1 MADYNVTSGATSAQP
16 NAGAAAEAL
25 VVLIDAITDTKTFYY
40 TDIIREGAN
49 FYGVI
54 IYDE

>member
-1 MADYNVTSGATSAQP
+1 MALYNVTSGTTTAQKSA
-16 NAGAAAEAL
+16 AAAAEAL
-25 VVLIDAITDTKTFYY
+25 VVLIDAITNTKSFYF

>member
-1 MADYNVTSGATSAQP
+1 MALYNVTSGTTTKQSS
-16 NAGAAAEAL
+16 AAAAAAAL

-40 TDIIREGAN
+40 TDIIREGSN
-49 FYGVI
+49 FFGVI

>member
-1 MADYNVTSGATSAQP
+1 MALYNVTSGTTDAQASAT
-16 NAGAAAEAL
+16 AAAAAL
-25 VVLIDAITDTKTFYY
+25 VVLIDAITDSKTFYY

-49 FYGVI
+49 FFGVI

>member
-1 MADYNVTSGATSAQP
+1 MALYDVTSGTTTAQASAT
-16 NAGAAAEAL
+16 AAAAAL

>member
-1 MADYNVTSGATSAQP
+1 MALYNVTSGTTTAQASAT
-16 NAGAAAEAL
+16 AAAAAL
-25 VVLIDAITDTKTFYY
+25 VVSIDAITNTKVFYY

-49 FYGVI
+49 FFGVI